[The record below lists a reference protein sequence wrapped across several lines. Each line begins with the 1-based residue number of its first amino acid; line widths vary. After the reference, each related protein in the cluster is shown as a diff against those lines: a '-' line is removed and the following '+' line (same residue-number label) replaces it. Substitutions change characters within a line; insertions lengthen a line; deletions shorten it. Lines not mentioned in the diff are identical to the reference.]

1 MSDNESCFI
10 CLIISLDIA
19 FHAPL
24 YLPQNYTSTSSQPGR
39 EDAYREILYDR
50 ELLLEDR
57 VGFAC
62 RFLSDARLL
71 KFVGSQCSEEVAVGN
86 IRAIVLTG

>member
-1 MSDNESCFI
+1 MLDCFA
-10 CLIISLDIA
+10 SLE
-19 FHAPL
+19 PL
-24 YLPQNYTSTSSQPGR
+24 NSKLHKFQFYHFQPGR

-86 IRAIVLTG
+86 IRAIVLTGKFLKCIR